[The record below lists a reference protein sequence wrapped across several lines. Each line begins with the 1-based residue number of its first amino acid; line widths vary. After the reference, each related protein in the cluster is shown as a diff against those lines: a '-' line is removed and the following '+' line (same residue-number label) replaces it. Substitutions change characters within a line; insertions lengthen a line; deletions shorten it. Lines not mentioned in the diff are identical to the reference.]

1 MSLYPQD
8 KPAAFMGLVGG
19 VVFITAVVFG
29 LVQWTN
35 ARFASHHAE
44 AAPAAPA
51 AGAPAT
57 TPAGGGH

>member
-19 VVFITAVVFG
+19 VVLIAATCFA

-35 ARFASHHAE
+35 ARFAAHHT
-44 AAPAAPA
+44 PAAPA
-51 AGAPAT
+51 AGAPAAGA
-57 TPAGGGH
+57 PAGGGH

>member
-19 VVFITAVVFG
+19 VVMIAALCFA

-35 ARFASHHAE
+35 AQFASHHAE
-44 AAPAAPA
+44 AAPAGAPA
-51 AGAPAT
+51 ATAPAT
-57 TPAGGGH
+57 GGH

>member
-19 VVFITAVVFG
+19 AVLIAALCFA

-35 ARFASHHAE
+35 AQFASHHAE
-44 AAPAAPA
+44 AAPAGGAPA
-51 AGAPAT
+51 ATAPAT
-57 TPAGGGH
+57 GGH